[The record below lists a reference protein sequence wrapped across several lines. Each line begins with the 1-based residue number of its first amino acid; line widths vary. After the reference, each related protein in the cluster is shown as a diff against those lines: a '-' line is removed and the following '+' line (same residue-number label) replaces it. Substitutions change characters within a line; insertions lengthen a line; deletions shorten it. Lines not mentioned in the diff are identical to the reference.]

1 MTNKKITGWIGSS
14 KEKKSPV
21 LKEREEIYIR
31 KKVGDILKKYDD
43 KMISSSVV
51 AYEVVMLLEEIFNKK
66 NDK

>member
-1 MTNKKITGWIGSS
+1 MINKTTTGWTGSS

-43 KMISSSVV
+43 KMIPSSVV
-51 AYEVVMLLEEIFNKK
+51 AFEVVMLLEEFLNRK